1 VTEWVSDVDLGAA
14 LLDLGSHVA
23 VPEHS
28 LWPRVRAELDERG
41 APHSAWPLW
50 VVVAAAIA
58 VIALAVVSI
67 APARHAVADLLG
79 IGATEVQHVDR
90 LPAAETTRPLP
101 TNGDVS
107 RQLARA
113 HLFEPSTALAGD
125 PVAGRIDPAGE
136 TVVAYENVVLS
147 QRPVA
152 GAVPSI
158 KRYAGEANVQF
169 VKVGDLPAIYVGGEH
184 TRTIDGHTFRS
195 GNALIWENDGFEL
208 RLEGDLP
215 LNEMLAVARS
225 VTRAR

>member
-1 VTEWVSDVDLGAA
+1 VTEWASDADLGAA

-28 LWPRVRAELDERG
+28 LWPRVRAELDERI
-41 APHSAWPLW
+41 APRSAWPLW
-50 VVVAAAIA
+50 VVVAAVIA

-90 LPAAETTRPLP
+90 LPAAGTTRPLR
-101 TNGDVS
+101 TSGNIS
-107 RQLARA
+107 HQLARA
-113 HLFEPSTALAGD
+113 QLFEPSAALVGD
-125 PVAGRIDPAGE
+125 PVAARIDPVGE

-169 VKVGDLPAIYVGGEH
+169 VKLGDVPAIYVGGEH

-195 GNALIWENDGFEL
+195 GNALIWEHDEVEL

-215 LNEMLAVARS
+215 LDEMLAVARS
-225 VTRAR
+225 VIRAR